1 MTSTSRRFL
10 RLRQVLELFPVSRS
24 TWYAGVK
31 DGRYPAPIK
40 IGSRAVAWL
49 LIDIERLIES
59 LGNHSAE
66 QH

>member
-1 MTSTSRRFL
+1 MTSTSQRFL
-10 RLRQVLELFPVSRS
+10 RLRQVLELFPV
-24 TWYAGVK
+24 
-31 DGRYPAPIK
+31 IK

-59 LGNHSAE
+59 LGDHSVE